1 MRHLGTVILDC
12 KLHDTSGNHLVQFYE
27 TDAFLIDG
35 LTKYIGSALARGE
48 KGLVIATRP
57 HLDALERN
65 LYACG
70 TLPAPAENGS
80 SLYLA
85 AEATA
90 MLPLFMINGS
100 VDRQRLTDILGNLMR
115 DTSDGHDGKVYIFSE
130 IMAILCGEDY
140 KSAEPDDPYGAAI
153 HVEACFTSLL
163 RQHDFSLLCGYPI
176 AAFPRD
182 EDASAFHLVCTMH
195 SSVIPTESFDAAAG
209 IDDLQRSVAKLQ
221 QKAFS
226 LTNEVS
232 QRLKIEQALHEVNF
246 DRLTGLPNR
255 SVFQDRLQMEILQAQ
270 RNGNLFALLFIDLD
284 NFKEIN
290 DSLGHDA
297 GDILLAQVGQRLAQS
312 VRARDTVA
320 RLGGDEFTVILS
332 DITGAA
338 DAGRIA
344 ENMLAQ
350 ITAPFDLLPQIAY
363 VSASVGITLY
373 PADGETVADLLKN
386 ADQAMYAAKNLGRNQ
401 ACYFTRSMQEAAQ
414 KRMRLTNELRN
425 ALPGRQLR
433 LLYQPIVSL
442 ATGAIHK
449 AEALL
454 RWQHPQHGLVNPAE
468 FIPIAEHTGMI
479 VDIGEW
485 VFYEATRHAQRW
497 RRLDPQFQV
506 SVNVSPAQFQKG
518 LARQVHWIEFL
529 QRFKHTS
536 PGARKP
542 IAIEIT
548 ESLLLA
554 ATRAVTSQ
562 LLAFRDAGI
571 QVSLDDFGTGYSSL
585 SYLRKFDIDY
595 LKIDRSFVNE
605 IELKADNLALCEAII
620 VMAHKLGLTVIAEG
634 VENCR
639 QVQLLAAAGCD
650 YGQGYLFSAPV
661 TASALDL
668 MLRTSTEHHT

>member
-1 MRHLGTVILDC
+1 MDC

-27 TDAFLIDG
+27 TDAFLIEG
-35 LTKYIGSALARGE
+35 LTEYIGSALAKGD

-65 LYACG
+65 LYDRSV
-70 TLPAPAENGS
+70 LPAPSVTGA
-80 SLYLA
+80 SLYCA
-85 AEATA
+85 VEVYA
-90 MLPLFMINGS
+90 MLPLFM
-100 VDRQRLTDILGNLMR
+100 VDGTLNRQHLIDVVSTLIR
-115 DTSDGHDGKVYIFSE
+115 DVSDGHDAKVYVFSE
-130 IMAILCGEDY
+130 IMAVLC
-140 KSAEPDDPYGAAI
+140 SDDWRAGGTDDRHAAAL
-153 HVEACFTSLL
+153 HVEACFNRLL
-163 RQHDFSLLCGYPI
+163 RQHDFSLLCGYPM
-176 AAFPRD
+176 AVFPRG
-182 EDASAFHLVCTMH
+182 EDATAFHLVCTLH
-195 SSVIPTESFDAAAG
+195 ANVIPTESFDAAAG
-209 IDDLQRSVAKLQ
+209 IDDLQRSVATLQ

-226 LTNEVS
+226 LTTEVN
-232 QRLKIEQALHEVNF
+232 QRLQIEQALHEVNF

-255 SVFQDRLQMEILQAQ
+255 SVFQDRLQMEIRQAQ
-270 RNGNLFALLFIDLD
+270 RSGNLFALLFIDLD

-290 DSLGHDA
+290 DALGHDV
-297 GDILLAQVGQRLAQS
+297 GDILLSQVGQRLVQS
-312 VRARDTVA
+312 VRGHDTVA

-344 ENMLAQ
+344 DNILGQ
-350 ITAPFDLLPQIAY
+350 LTAPFDLLPQVAY

-373 PADGETVADLLKN
+373 PTDGATVADLLKN

-414 KRMRLTNELRN
+414 KRMHLTNELRN

-518 LARQVHWIEFL
+518 LARQLHWITFL

-536 PGARKP
+536 PGAQKP

-620 VMAHKLGLTVIAEG
+620 VMAHKLGLKVIAEG
-634 VENCR
+634 VENYR
-639 QVQLLAAAGCD
+639 QVQLLVAAGCD

-661 TASALDL
+661 TAPALDL
-668 MLRTSTEHHT
+668 MLRTSTDRHT